1 KLQYRIL
8 PNANNPSTVNGDR
21 IMDFSWA
28 GYMGGGVSLPNLP
41 VQRNI
46 SPSGGDDTSAIQAA
60 INAVATLAPDA
71 NGFRGAVLLGP
82 GTFNISSTLNIIT
95 SGVVL
100 RGSGSGSG
108 GTVINMTGSTGFRAI
123 NIRGSGSY
131 STSNSV
137 NITDSYVPSGTNT
150 ITVSTSSGF
159 SVGDDVLIR
168 RPVTADWIH
177 LMGMDTLVR
186 DGQPQTWLAV
196 GSTIITDRI
205 IKAISGN
212 TITLDAPLTD
222 SFDSVFLGT
231 PVGTIAKYTFAGRI
245 SQVGVEHLKI
255 LAPVGTTVYSAVQM
269 DNIIDS
275 WIKDVVGQETQN
287 AFNVNKNAKR
297 VTLDHVIDNI
307 TATQTRSA
315 GTGDFSVTG

>member
-1 KLQYRIL
+1 FSLGLFAIVLVMTSGAIAQTSQWVFVGPDGKLQYRIL

-46 SPSGGDDTSAIQAA
+46 SPSGGDDTPAIQAA

-123 NIRGSGSY
+123 NIRGSRSH
-131 STSNSV
+131 SPRHS
-137 NITDSYVPSGTNT
+137 
-150 ITVSTSSGF
+150 
-159 SVGDDVLIR
+159 L
-168 RPVTADWIH
+168 H
-177 LMGMDTLVR
+177 
-186 DGQPQTWLAV
+186 
-196 GSTIITDRI
+196 
-205 IKAISGN
+205 
-212 TITLDAPLTD
+212 
-222 SFDSVFLGT
+222 T
-231 PVGTIAKYTFAGRI
+231 PH
-245 SQVGVEHLKI
+245 S
-255 LAPVGTTVYSAVQM
+255 P
-269 DNIIDS
+269 
-275 WIKDVVGQETQN
+275 
-287 AFNVNKNAKR
+287 
-297 VTLDHVIDNI
+297 
-307 TATQTRSA
+307 
-315 GTGDFSVTG
+315 